1 MPRPRADIC
10 AARAAG
16 QRVGCGS
23 QRASV
28 QGLAW
33 NNFSN
38 PTCRPTNLIEAP
50 SARRALW
57 LKRARARAQERLR
70 DVDSGQPAT
79 LLTYIPE
86 RALANSSAAYG
97 LQFRQLPVRGP
108 APAP

>member
-1 MPRPRADIC
+1 
-10 AARAAG
+10 
-16 QRVGCGS
+16 
-23 QRASV
+23 V